1 MIQYRKNT
9 NSSWDNLT
17 LDDGL
22 NDFYNVFQEGIISG
36 RTIDNLEYGHIYQF
50 RTILLDEA
58 LETHDPSL
66 TEPFEIELCEGE
78 TLKVKNKAN
87 TSIDLLWGPETE
99 EEPTVCHTKGYTLEI
114 SQIENDYL
122 EKERVITT
130 VKNSYEVKNLNP
142 GQTYHIQLKKLIN
155 DNESVPISSINVT
168 TDKVSTFMGVTI
180 SKNESA
186 VHIEWFESP
195 IYTTYYVK
203 YMLKKYLPCK
213 KQEISSPLHVATTSD
228 IFYDLE
234 MKDLESNALYEL
246 FVTADINANIN
257 PQNKSFTTTLNKTSW
272 KCNSF

>member
-58 LETHDPSL
+58 SKTHDPSL
-66 TEPFEIELCEGE
+66 TEPFEIELCKGE
-78 TLKVKNKAN
+78 TLMVKNKAN
-87 TSIDLLWGPETE
+87 TSIGLSWGPDTE
-99 EEPTVCHTKGYTLEI
+99 KEPVCHTKGYTLKI
-114 SQIENDYL
+114 SQNGKEYL